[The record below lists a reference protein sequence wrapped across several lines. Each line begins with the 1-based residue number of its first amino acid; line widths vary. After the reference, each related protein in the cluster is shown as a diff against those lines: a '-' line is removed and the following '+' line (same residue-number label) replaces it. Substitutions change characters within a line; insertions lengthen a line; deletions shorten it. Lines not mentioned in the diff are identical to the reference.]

1 MPNQAYS
8 LKETASQKSC
18 PKLAARLLVLMAL
31 LCSCNSFS
39 IGAWAQVAQSSP
51 LASSTSSNSSNSSNR
66 SNRSSN
72 LAGSDE
78 LRTLQVG
85 QLTRSYVIHRPTSL
99 SADKLKKDQLKSDQL
114 VPVVIVLHGGGGN
127 SSNAASMS
135 QMSEKSDR
143 EGFLVVYPNGS
154 GRTNNMLTWN
164 SGNCCAYAMRN
175 NIDDVGFIRKLI
187 ETLVATENVDA
198 KRVFVTGISNGG
210 MMSFRLACELSDLI
224 AAAAPVAG
232 ALNVDSKPANPVSII
247 MFNGMADDP
256 VLYEGGTPRKSFEP
270 RVDKSVAYAVDFW
283 TKRNGCSP
291 RPQRQVNR
299 SGNVITDTYKS
310 QSTNA
315 DVVICTIKNGKHSW
329 PGGTK
334 PRAQGDDPSTEVSA
348 TDMMWEFFKNHP
360 KK

>member
-8 LKETASQKSC
+8 LKETAPQRNF
-18 PKLAARLLVLMAL
+18 PKIAARLLVLMTL
-31 LCSCNSFS
+31 LCSFNSTS
-39 IGAWAQVAQSSP
+39 IGAWAQVTQSSQ
-51 LASSTSSNSSNSSNR
+51 LADSSSSSSSSGSSSSSRYTNSN
-66 SNRSSN
+66 
-72 LAGSDE
+72 ASDE
-78 LRTLQVG
+78 MKTLQVG
-85 QLTRSYVIHRPTSL
+85 QLTRSYAIHRPASL
-99 SADKLKKDQLKSDQL
+99 NADKLKAGQRL
-114 VPVVIVLHGGGGN
+114 PVVIVLHGGGGN
-127 SSNAASMS
+127 SNNAASMS
-135 QMSEKSDR
+135 QMSEKSDK

-164 SGNCCAYAMRN
+164 SGNCCAYAMRK

-187 ETLVATENVDA
+187 ETLVTTEGVDP

-210 MMSFRLACELSDLI
+210 MMSFRVACELSDLI

-232 ALNVDSKPANPVSII
+232 ALNVDCKPVSPVAIM
-247 MFNGMADDP
+247 MFNGMADDH

-270 RVDKSVAYAVDFW
+270 REDKSVAYAVNFW

-291 RPQRQVNR
+291 KPQRQVNR

>member
-8 LKETASQKSC
+8 LIETASQRNC
-18 PKLAARLLVLMAL
+18 PKLAARLLFSMAL
-31 LCSCNSFS
+31 LCSCNSPLS
-39 IGAWAQVAQSSP
+39 AWAQVPQSNP
-51 LASSTSSNSSNSSNR
+51 LASSTSYTSSNR
-66 SNRSSN
+66 SSS
-72 LAGSDE
+72 LAGSDQ
-78 LRTLQVG
+78 LKTLHVG
-85 QLTRSYVIHRPTSL
+85 QLTRSYVIHRPANL
-99 SADKLKKDQLKSDQL
+99 QPDKVKQDQLKKDQL

-127 SSNAASMS
+127 SENAASMS
-135 QMSEKSDR
+135 QMSTKSDR
-143 EGFLVVYPNGS
+143 EGFLAVYPNGS
-154 GRTNNMLTWN
+154 GRINRMLTWN
-164 SGNCCAYAMRN
+164 SGNCCSYAMRK

-187 ETLVATENVDA
+187 ETIVATEGVDP

-232 ALNVDSKPANPVSII
+232 ALNVNSKPANPVAIM
-247 MFNGMADDP
+247 MFNGMADDH

-270 RVDKSVAYAVDFW
+270 REDKSVAYAVNFW
-283 TKRNGCSP
+283 TKRNGCSSK
-291 RPQRQVNR
+291 PQRQVNQT
-299 SGNVITDTYKS
+299 GNVMVDTYKS

-315 DVVICTIKNGKHSW
+315 DVVLCTIKNGKHSW

-334 PRAQGDDPSTEVSA
+334 PRTQGDDPSSEVSA